1 MKLKKIDIEYND
13 SNNISWTGVPANS
26 YGGKITL
33 STKIGEVTTVLTE
46 DDIATIVR
54 VIAGRVAADMVTLSH
69 AVTDDIRLSVEQKA
83 IDVSENKD
91 G

>member
-13 SNNISWTGVPANS
+13 SNISSWTGVPPNS
-26 YGGKITL
+26 YGGKITM

-46 DDIATIVR
+46 EDVASIVR
-54 VIAGRVAADMVTLSH
+54 VIAGRVAADMVTLSKT
-69 AVTDDIRLSVEQKA
+69 VSDDVRLSVESKA
-83 IDVSENKD
+83 IEHVSN

>member
-13 SNNISWTGVPANS
+13 SNSTSWTGIPPNS

-46 DDIATIVR
+46 DDVACIVR
-54 VIAGRVAADMVTLSH
+54 VISGRVAQDMVTLSQT
-69 AVTDDIRLSVEQKA
+69 VSEDVRLSVEQKA
-83 IDVSENKD
+83 IEVES
-91 G
+91 